1 MHRMLINATQPDEL
15 RVAIIENTL
24 LIDLDI
30 EHSGVEQK
38 KSNIYKGKISSI
50 EPSLGAV
57 FVDYGSERHGFLPV
71 KEISREYFLTDVGDS
86 ENFDINRV
94 LRLGQEVV
102 VQVDKEERGT
112 KGAAL
117 TTYIS
122 LAGSYLVL
130 MPNNPRAGGISRRIE
145 GDDRDEL
152 REAINQ
158 LTVPDG
164 MGVIIRTAGVGKMK
178 EDLQWDLNVLL
189 RYWEAIKKAAIAKPG
204 PYLIH
209 QEGDVIIRAIRD
221 NLRQEIQEI
230 IVDEQSAYERARNY
244 INQIRPDFLDRI
256 KLYTDHLPLFSR
268 FQVERQIENAFLRD
282 IRLPSGG
289 SIVIDQTEALV
300 SVDINSARATKG
312 SNIEETAL
320 NTNLEAADE
329 IARQLRI
336 RDIGGLVVIDFI
348 DMTPVKNQREVENR
362 LRYALRLDRARVQMG
377 RISRFGLLEM
387 SRQRLRAALSLSTEN
402 TCPRCEGRGTIRSV
416 ESLSLST
423 VHLIQEHASRALAGA
438 TLQVQLPIDVA
449 TYVLNEKREALDE
462 IQGHSKINVV
472 VVPNKH
478 LQSPQFQIKEVRGE
492 QANAVPSYKLSRL
505 AKIDTAGTGIGSTA
519 KKSSAP
525 IKETAEPAIRQFL
538 STQATSTPAPRRPSS
553 GGGLIKRVWELMFGG
568 QDQQAQPAKKA
579 PRPEPIHE
587 ARPKAQEQK
596 PPRAPKATQET
607 KPRRP
612 DADKNRARRG
622 QRGGK
627 KHSSGNFENKREE
640 LLNEDMPEFSTRNSE
655 NPAPRSEQ
663 PAPRDANEVAREYA
677 ARKSNE
683 RKIAEA
689 QAAEAKSEDN
699 AVVAVHHPVEP
710 QHETKHTEPEY
721 AGRESTESQAAEH
734 RSQHQPTDRQHFEHT
749 TSEHQAPEH
758 ESSQDQAKEHKA
770 AEPTPVQSQAP
781 SPTQTDASKAT
792 PPETPLFKDP
802 NYKGFGSQ
810 SSEPLIEVTTKP
822 KTTENPEENK

>member
-15 RVAIIENTL
+15 RVAIIDNTL

-86 ENFDINRV
+86 ENFDVNRV
-94 LRLGQEVV
+94 LRLGQELV

-152 REAINQ
+152 REQINQ
-158 LTVPDG
+158 LTVPED
-164 MGVIIRTAGVGKMK
+164 MGVIIRTAGVGKSK

-189 RYWEAIKKAAIAKPG
+189 RYWEAIKKATVAKPG

-256 KLYTDHLPLFSR
+256 KLYSDHLPLFSR
-268 FQVERQIENAFLRD
+268 FQVEKQIENAFLRD

-329 IARQLRI
+329 IARQLRV

-387 SRQRLRAALSLSTEN
+387 SRQRLRASLNLSTQH

-423 VHLIQEHASRALAGA
+423 IHSIQEHASRASTGSV
-438 TLQVQLPIDVA
+438 LQVQLPIDVA
-449 TYVLNEKREALDE
+449 TYVLNEKRDALDE
-462 IQGHSKINVV
+462 IQGHSKIQVV
-472 VVPNKH
+472 VVPNAN

-505 AKIDTAGTGIGSTA
+505 AKIETTSVIAGIPN
-519 KKSSAP
+519 KKTNAP
-525 IKETAEPAIRQFL
+525 GRENTEPAIRQFL
-538 STQATSTPAPRRPSS
+538 STQATSTPAPRKTSS
-553 GGGLIKRVWELMFGG
+553 GGGLIKRMWDVIFGAP
-568 QDQQAQPAKKA
+568 DQNIQPAKQTQKPA
-579 PRPEPIHE
+579 ITNE
-587 ARPKAQEQK
+587 ARPKSQELRPRTPQKSAQG
-596 PPRAPKATQET
+596 AG
-607 KPRRP
+607 PRRNEKIDRSERP
-612 DADKNRARRG
+612 SADKNRTRRG
-622 QRGGK
+622 HRGGR
-627 KHSSGNFENKREE
+627 KHSEHNENRPDP
-640 LLNEDMPEFSTRNSE
+640 LFDSE
-655 NPAPRSEQ
+655 NPAPREFHQPEPASAPPRPVETRQ
-663 PAPRDANEVAREYA
+663 IPTEAKPIEEKKPEVVKETPAPQIYKD
-677 ARKSNE
+677 
-683 RKIAEA
+683 
-689 QAAEAKSEDN
+689 
-699 AVVAVHHPVEP
+699 
-710 QHETKHTEPEY
+710 PEY
-721 AGRESTESQAAEH
+721 R
-734 RSQHQPTDRQHFEHT
+734 
-749 TSEHQAPEH
+749 
-758 ESSQDQAKEHKA
+758 
-770 AEPTPVQSQAP
+770 
-781 SPTQTDASKAT
+781 
-792 PPETPLFKDP
+792 
-802 NYKGFGSQ
+802 GFGSK
-810 SSEPLIEVTTKP
+810 SSEPLIEVKTK
-822 KTTENPEENK
+822 KETSENSGENH

>member
-15 RVAIIENTL
+15 RVAIIDSTL

-71 KEISREYFLTDVGDS
+71 KEISREYFLTDIGDA
-86 ENFDINRV
+86 EHFDVNRV
-94 LRLGQEVV
+94 LRLGQELV

-152 REAINQ
+152 REQINQ
-158 LTVPDG
+158 LTVPED
-164 MGVIIRTAGVGKMK
+164 MGVIIRTAGVGKSK

-221 NLRQEIQEI
+221 NLRQEIEEI
-230 IVDEQSAYERARNY
+230 IVDEANAFERAKNY

-256 KLYTDHLPLFSR
+256 KLYSDHLPLFSR

-329 IARQLRI
+329 IARQLRV

-387 SRQRLRAALSLSTEN
+387 SRQRLRASLNLSTQH

-423 VHLIQEHASRALAGA
+423 VHLIQEHASRASAGA
-438 TLQVQLPIDVA
+438 VLQVQLPIDVA

-462 IQGHSKINVV
+462 IQNHSKIQVI
-472 VVPNKH
+472 VVPNAN

-505 AKIDTAGTGIGSTA
+505 AKIETTGLASGSTH
-519 KKSSAP
+519 KKSPTTAR
-525 IKETAEPAIRQFL
+525 ETHEPAIRQFL
-538 STQATSTPAPRRPSS
+538 STQATSIPAPRKSS
-553 GGGLIKRVWELMFGG
+553 GGGLIKRMWDVIFGAG
-568 QDQQAQPAKKA
+568 DQQDQAVRKPHKPTIVTEARGKPEEPKPRAAQKSTQGSA
-579 PRPEPIHE
+579 PRRTERP
-587 ARPKAQEQK
+587 ARP
-596 PPRAPKATQET
+596 
-607 KPRRP
+607 
-612 DADKNRARRG
+612 DGDKNRTRRG
-622 QRGGK
+622 HRGGR
-627 KHSSGNFENKREE
+627 KHAPF
-640 LLNEDMPEFSTRNSE
+640 DSE
-655 NPAPRSEQ
+655 NPAPRESAPRQALDVAAERQAERQAAHLSEQ
-663 PAPRDANEVAREYA
+663 SLEKHQQTA
-677 ARKSNE
+677 
-683 RKIAEA
+683 
-689 QAAEAKSEDN
+689 
-699 AVVAVHHPVEP
+699 
-710 QHETKHTEPEY
+710 HET
-721 AGRESTESQAAEH
+721 
-734 RSQHQPTDRQHFEHT
+734 
-749 TSEHQAPEH
+749 PEH
-758 ESSQDQAKEHKA
+758 KEI
-770 AEPTPVQSQAP
+770 PTAP
-781 SPTQTDASKAT
+781 
-792 PPETPLFKDP
+792 LYRDP
-802 NYKGFGSQ
+802 DYKGFGSK
-810 SSEPLIEVTTKP
+810 STEPLIEVKTKN
-822 KTTENPEENK
+822 KRTENSEENN

>member
-15 RVAIIENTL
+15 RVAITDHTL

-57 FVDYGSERHGFLPV
+57 FVDYGSERHGFLPA
-71 KEISREYFLTDVGDS
+71 KEISHEYFLTEVGED
-86 ENFDINRV
+86 ENYDINRV

-145 GDDRDEL
+145 GDERDEL
-152 REAINQ
+152 RDAINQ
-158 LTVPDG
+158 LNVPEG
-164 MGVIIRTAGVGKMK
+164 MGVIIRTAGVGKAK
-178 EDLQWDLNVLL
+178 EDLQWDLDVLL

-221 NLRQEIQEI
+221 NLRPEIQEI
-230 IVDEQSAYERARNY
+230 IVDEQSAYDRAYNY

-256 KLYTDHLPLFSR
+256 KLYSDHLPLFSR

-300 SVDINSARATKG
+300 SIDINSARATKG

-329 IARQLRI
+329 IARQLRV

-387 SRQRLRAALSLSTEN
+387 SRQRLRAALSLSTQHS
-402 TCPRCEGRGTIRSV
+402 CPRCEGRGTIRSV

-423 VHLIQEHASRALAGA
+423 VHLIQEHASRASAGA
-438 TLQVQLPIDVA
+438 CLQVQLPIDVA
-449 TYVLNEKREALDE
+449 TYILNEKRDALDE
-462 IQGHSKINVV
+462 IQSHSKIQVI
-472 VVPNKH
+472 VVPNVN

-492 QANAVPSYKLSRL
+492 QAAAVPSYKLSRL
-505 AKIDTAGTGIGSTA
+505 AKIDAPSAASSNVSSKKSTA
-519 KKSSAP
+519 PSRES
-525 IKETAEPAIRQFL
+525 EPAIRQFL
-538 STQATSTPAPRRPSS
+538 STQASSVPAPRKPAS

-568 QDQQAQPAKKA
+568 QDPLQAQPAKKA
-579 PRPEPIHE
+579 PHPSSNEPRGKTSSEPRPRSAGRTPD
-587 ARPKAQEQK
+587 AAS
-596 PPRAPKATQET
+596 
-607 KPRRP
+607 RRP
-612 DADKNRARRG
+612 QDADKNRARRG

-627 KHSSGNFENKREE
+627 KHPSGTDGTTNDA
-640 LLNEDMPEFSTRNSE
+640 LMNEDV
-655 NPAPRSEQ
+655 
-663 PAPRDANEVAREYA
+663 PAPRDALEVAREYA
-677 ARKSNE
+677 E
-683 RKIAEA
+683 RTAKR
-689 QAAEAKSEDN
+689 QAAQRSLEESQNPEISGNHTEISDSSSRERSAPENITSTAENRGNYASHQEDN
-699 AVVAVHHPVEP
+699 SGNRHSSIDPS
-710 QHETKHTEPEY
+710 Y
-721 AGRESTESQAAEH
+721 AAE
-734 RSQHQPTDRQHFEHT
+734 SN
-749 TSEHQAPEH
+749 
-758 ESSQDQAKEHKA
+758 SSAHDHVEK
-770 AEPTPVQSQAP
+770 AP
-781 SPTQTDASKAT
+781 SIEKPPLVEKPASVEK
-792 PPETPLFKDP
+792 PSPETPLFKDP
-802 NYKGFGSQ
+802 NYKGFGSK
-810 SSEPLIEVTTKP
+810 SVEPLVEVTTKAKSSETP
-822 KTTENPEENK
+822 DEKN